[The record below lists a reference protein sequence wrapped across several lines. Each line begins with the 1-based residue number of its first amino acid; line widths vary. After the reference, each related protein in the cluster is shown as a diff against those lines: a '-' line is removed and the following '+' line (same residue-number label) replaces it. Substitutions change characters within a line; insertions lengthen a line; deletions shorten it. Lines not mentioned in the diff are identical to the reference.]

1 MTRSTARRLLW
12 IVVLTTLPVP
22 FFLGEPELAP
32 VLRLAFLTSL
42 MGAVLVAEGGSTLAA
57 FVGLGAAQTLGY
69 GLLLWLSA
77 SLVAGVLE
85 GFRTSAARSA
95 VVAIIAIVLFAA
107 SFSEIYD
114 TPLSSSRSRSS
125 LFQIF
130 E

>member
-32 VLRLAFLTSL
+32 VLRLAFLTGL
-42 MGAVLVAEGGSTLAA
+42 LGAVLVTEGGSTLAA
-57 FVGLGAAQTLGY
+57 LVGLGAAQTLGY

-77 SLVAGVLE
+77 ALVARVLE
-85 GFRTSAARSA
+85 GFRAPAARG
-95 VVAIIAIVLFAA
+95 VVLAILAISLFAA
-107 SFSEIYD
+107 SLSEIYE
-114 TPLSSSRSRSS
+114 TPLSSHRARSS